1 MSSKT
6 ILLLIGAAIIAIL
19 IAAFQ
24 YFFKTKRAKK
34 ESILFAVLR
43 FFSVFIL
50 LVLLI
55 NPTINVVSTT
65 TEKPELVVLADQ
77 STSINH
83 LGEQQNLQSSLNQIK
98 QSKALNEKFDLSV
111 YGFGNEVYDSIASFN
126 DTQTKITY
134 ALENIQKIHRKPNS
148 AIVLLTDGNQTYGSD
163 FGYYKSAKNQP
174 IFAVPFGDTLKVE
187 DVKITRVNANK
198 YAYLNNTFPVEIQAN
213 YYGENQKNIQLQV
226 FKEKQLVHKETMVF
240 SETKKSNFTN
250 VKIKATSPGVHTYT
264 VVAKPFNTEKNTN
277 NNKKTFI
284 VETIDQKTSVLLV
297 SAINHP
303 DIAALKR
310 SVESNKRRE
319 LILKKPNEVKD
330 LEAYQM
336 VILYQPKA
344 SFKEV
349 YNLIEKVNIQS
360 FTITGKQT
368 DWNFLNRLKKPYKKA
383 NLRQVEEVL
392 PMLNEQFEIFTTNE
406 FSFSKFPPLENTFG
420 TETLSGNYETLL
432 FKKVQGVETAQPL
445 MAFCTENSNT
455 EVILF
460 GEGIWKWRMNDYK
473 NHESFKNFDTFF
485 GKIIQFLSNK
495 EKRKR
500 LTVNYESVYYSNNA
514 LKLTANF
521 FNKNYEF
528 DASAKLTIQVKSED
542 NTINKKVPMVLKGAF
557 FEADLSDLPPNKY
570 NFTVLV
576 NKYNGTTSGSFTV
589 LDFDIEKQFYNANI
603 EDLKKLVT
611 SNGGQLFYP
620 NQTSALIDNILNS
633 NNLKPVQNAKK
644 EEQSLI
650 SWKYLLVILLFL
662 FALEWFLR
670 KYKGLI

>member
-226 FKEKQLVHKETMVF
+226 FKEKQLVHKETIVF
-240 SETKKSNFTN
+240 SETKKSHFTN

-589 LDFDIEKQFYNANI
+589 LDFDIEKQFFNANI